1 MDAACILRNDIIK
14 EDLYIIFACYG
25 EAPWYRKKL
34 LQLTQVKSERL
45 FIVDTKNTERFGD
58 DINKWHDFSA
68 YQFGLNKALEEA
80 VHDLDQMRIIFLND
94 TFFQGH
100 INIFALANLKRTLRS
115 ALETPSGSCRFL
127 GWVKEYNDI
136 SYISTWLFAI
146 LGSPS
151 SIKEVRFMCSSENN
165 AFIEKF
171 GSELSD
177 ALKIQISKWIRPSG
191 LLRGWQGF
199 KGILMTEELYDIK
212 RAITYSELTLP
223 SRLEAV
229 GFEMENI
236 VKDARYRFSL
246 LYALDRAVHIVKKAA
261 SRIMAKHGT
270 S

>member
-1 MDAACILRNDIIK
+1 MIK
-14 EDLYIIFACYG
+14 DDLYIVFACHG
-25 EAPWYRKKL
+25 EAPWYRRKL

-68 YQFGLNKALEEA
+68 YQFGLNKALNEA
-80 VHDLDQMRIIFLND
+80 GPSFDNMRIIFLND
-94 TFFQGH
+94 TFFRGH
-100 INIFALANLKRTLRS
+100 INIFALANLKRTLCS
-115 ALETPSGSCRFL
+115 TLGTPSGSCRFL
-127 GWVKEYNDI
+127 GWVKELNDISYI

-146 LGSPS
+146 VGSPLA
-151 SIKEVRFMCSSENN
+151 IREVRFMCSGKDN

-171 GSELSD
+171 GSESSD
-177 ALKIQISKWIRPSG
+177 ALKIQIREWIRPSG

-229 GFEMENI
+229 GFEMENS
-236 VKDARYRFSL
+236 VNDARYRFSA
-246 LYALDRAVHIVKKAA
+246 LYALDRAVHIVRKAA
-261 SRIMAKHGT
+261 SRIMVKHG
-270 S
+270 SS